1 MKELYW
7 GELSGSTP
15 LFLISSFLCPTDI
28 DPEIHNQESIF
39 NKMSFIVSP
48 STFLYKIIFL
58 VAVHVAENNMRI
70 LV

>member
-7 GELSGSTP
+7 GELSRINLIP
-15 LFLISSFLCPTDI
+15 ISSFLCPTDI

-48 STFLYKIIFL
+48 VHSYTQIIFL
-58 VAVHVAENNMRI
+58 VAVRVAENNMRI